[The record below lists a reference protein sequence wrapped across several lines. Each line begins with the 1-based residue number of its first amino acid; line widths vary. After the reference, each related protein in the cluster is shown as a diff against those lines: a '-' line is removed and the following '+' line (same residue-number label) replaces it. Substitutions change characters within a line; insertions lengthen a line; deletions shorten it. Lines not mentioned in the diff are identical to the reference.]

1 MTRKRVLRARVAE
14 LEARIAELEKELA
27 EAQRVGELWRPYYP
41 YYPYQ
46 WPCVWDDWKITWAVS
61 SGTQI

>member
-27 EAQRVGELWRPYYP
+27 EAQQVGQAWPPYYP

-46 WPCVWDDWKITWAVS
+46 WPRGLDDWKITWAVS

>member
-27 EAQRVGELWRPYYP
+27 AAQQVGEVWHP

-46 WPCVWDDWKITWAVS
+46 WPRVWDDWKVTWAVS

>member
-27 EAQRVGELWRPYYP
+27 KAQRVGEVWHPYYP
-41 YYPYQ
+41 YYPYLG
-46 WPCVWDDWKITWAVS
+46 PRVWDDWKVTWAVS